1 MVTHFLNSDVIWLN
15 SVDSTNEEA
24 KRRIKDFSKPTWII
38 SKKQSK
44 GKGRNGKSWFSSEGN
59 FSGSF
64 VFFPNVERSQLHF
77 YGFLFGVALYNA
89 LKKILEDN
97 TDIRLKWPNDLLI
110 ENGKVAGILLE
121 SAYSNKKNSVGLIIG
136 VGVNLNTA
144 PSFAIN
150 SDLKHISQC
159 VANFT
164 NEKINL
170 VSFFR
175 TFNKELIK
183 LEACIEEKKIHTILK
198 LWQTRSY
205 DRGAVIKFSGKKGE
219 IKSGIFLGLD
229 EIGGLIVG
237 KGSGVKKIYSG
248 DVYFGS

>member
-15 SVDSTNEEA
+15 SVDSTNQEA

-38 SKKQSK
+38 SKKQSN
-44 GKGRNGKSWFSSEGN
+44 GKGRNGNSWFSSEGN
-59 FSGSF
+59 FSGSL

-144 PSFAIN
+144 PSFAKN

-170 VSFFR
+170 VNFFVTLNR
-175 TFNKELIK
+175 ELIK
-183 LEACIEEKKIHTILK
+183 LEAYIEEQKIHTILK

-237 KGSGVKKIYSG
+237 ESSGVEKIYSG